1 MRTLVPY
8 PIPQPERALLIKA
21 GQDAC
26 ALAPTKNDGMAPGSP
41 AHKAAQA
48 IVHKIVA
55 DIQFKYG
62 IEEQDHEQ

>member
-21 GQDAC
+21 GKDAC
-26 ALAPTKNDGMAPGSP
+26 ALAPTKNDGMAPGSH

-48 IVHKIVA
+48 IVNNVTETIFK
-55 DIQFKYG
+55 KYG
-62 IEEQDHEQ
+62 KEYDK